1 MEQVRARP
9 TGQTIEKK
17 LLFQAES
24 NVRGGNSGKNGASAE
39 YKKYESKDRNKTA

>member
-17 LLFQAES
+17 LLFQAKP
-24 NVRGGNSGKNGASAE
+24 NVRGGNSGKNGVSAE
-39 YKKYESKDRNKTA
+39 HKKYESKDRNKTA